1 MNGKALALRPNDMQR
16 YRQHGIA
23 RVDLKKLPLLSRHAS
38 DGIVLDIEPLFR
50 IKQPKCAWVNEHSKV
65 LVISSGKQKSMG
77 HKVIPLIKKVCK
89 PCLNIR
95 CRLDGRKPQIELAY
109 RS

>member
-1 MNGKALALRPNDMQR
+1 MNGQKLSIGQHNIQR

-50 IKQPKCAWVNEHSKV
+50 IRQPKCAWVNERSKV
-65 LVISSGKQKSMG
+65 LVISSGKQESRSQ
-77 HKVIPLIKKVCK
+77 KVIPLPAKACR
-89 PCLNIR
+89 PCLKVRNR
-95 CRLDGRKPQIELAY
+95 SDGHKTRIELTY
-109 RS
+109 KS